1 MSFNAT
7 LSAHCLSIEYTDRR
21 MEQGI
26 SGKALNPILGYG
38 SVTDLVTET
47 NLSQSQLLTILK

>member
-1 MSFNAT
+1 
-7 LSAHCLSIEYTDRR
+7 

-26 SGKALNPILGYG
+26 SGKAISPILGYGSGYG

-47 NLSQSQLLTILK
+47 NLSQSQPITMLK